1 MILAISTLFS
11 VFVLCTYVRITDAY
25 GAFSDMYTAQP
36 VSAEERMVDLKQTL
50 SRFLSIPGVR
60 QAILVGRD
68 GLMIEGLTHDGKD
81 DMEAVGAIMTT
92 GLSTA
97 EALGKEIA
105 RGSVIGVLMEYENG
119 LVSVD
124 PLGDFALMVTLS
136 ENASNIARVRHLI
149 KTTRNEILEAL
160 DIA

>member
-1 MILAISTLFS
+1 MTYAGLFNMYS
-11 VFVLCTYVRITDAY
+11 VQLVN
-25 GAFSDMYTAQP
+25 
-36 VSAEERMVDLKQTL
+36 AEGSMVDLKQTL
-50 SRFLSIPGVR
+50 SRFLSIPGVW

-68 GLMIEGLTHDGKD
+68 GLMIEGLTRDGKD

-97 EALGKEIA
+97 EALGKEIS
-105 RGSVIGVLMEYENG
+105 RGGVVGVLMEYENG

-124 PLGDFALMVTLS
+124 PLGDFALLVTLS
-136 ENASNIARVRHLI
+136 ENASNIARVRHLA
-149 KTTRNEILEAL
+149 KTSRNEILEAL

>member
-1 MILAISTLFS
+1 MWLLLRNTSD
-11 VFVLCTYVRITDAY
+11 RIALIYRWFIQHVD
-25 GAFSDMYTAQP
+25 SRSP
-36 VSAEERMVDLKQTL
+36 SIAEGRMVDLKQTL
-50 SRFLSIPGVR
+50 SRFLSIPGVW

-68 GLMIEGLTHDGKD
+68 GLMIEGLTRDGKD

-97 EALGKEIA
+97 EALGQEIS

-124 PLGDFALMVTLS
+124 PLGDFALLVTLS
-136 ENASNIARVRHLI
+136 DNASNIARVRHLI
-149 KTTRNEILEAL
+149 KTSRNEILEAL

>member
-1 MILAISTLFS
+1 MSSYI
-11 VFVLCTYVRITDAY
+11 VGAY
-25 GAFSDMYTAQP
+25 PCGRP
-36 VSAEERMVDLKQTL
+36 GEEKMVDLKQTL
-50 SRFLSIPGVR
+50 SRFLSIPGVW

-68 GLMIEGLTHDGKD
+68 GLMIEGLTRDGKD

-97 EALGKEIA
+97 EALGQEIS
-105 RGSVIGVLMEYENG
+105 RGSVVGVLMEYENG

-124 PLGDFALMVTLS
+124 PLGDFALLVTLS
-136 ENASNIARVRHLI
+136 ENASNIARVRHLA
-149 KTTRNEILEAL
+149 KTSRSEILEAL

>member
-1 MILAISTLFS
+1 MSNMGS
-11 VFVLCTYVRITDAY
+11 
-25 GAFSDMYTAQP
+25 P
-36 VSAEERMVDLKQTL
+36 VSVEESMVDLKQTL

-68 GLMIEGLTHDGKD
+68 GLMIEGLARDGKD

-92 GLSTA
+92 GMSTA
-97 EALGKEIA
+97 EALGQEIA
-105 RGSVIGVLMEYENG
+105 RGGVIGVLMEYEHG

-124 PLGDFALMVTLS
+124 PLGEFALMVTLS
-136 ENASNIARVRHLI
+136 ENASNIAHVRRLL
-149 KTTRNEILEAL
+149 KASRNEILEAL

>member
-1 MILAISTLFS
+1 MSSYIVGAYPCGRPGEGRMI
-11 VFVLCTYVRITDAY
+11 
-25 GAFSDMYTAQP
+25 
-36 VSAEERMVDLKQTL
+36 DLKQTL

-68 GLMIEGLTHDGKD
+68 GLMIEGLTRDGKD

-136 ENASNIARVRHLI
+136 DNASNIVSVRHFFKL
-149 KTTRNEILEAL
+149 TRNYIFVS
-160 DIA
+160 I

>member
-1 MILAISTLFS
+1 
-11 VFVLCTYVRITDAY
+11 
-25 GAFSDMYTAQP
+25 
-36 VSAEERMVDLKQTL
+36 MVDLKQTL

-60 QAILVGRD
+60 LAILVGRD
-68 GLMIEGLTHDGKD
+68 GLMIEGLTREGKE

-97 EALGKEIA
+97 EALGQEIG
-105 RGSVIGVLMEYENG
+105 RGSVVGALMEYEHG

-136 ENASNIARVRHLI
+136 DNASSIGRVRHMV
-149 KTTRNEILEAL
+149 KVSRNEILEAL

>member
-1 MILAISTLFS
+1 MLANTRCIIQLYPS
-11 VFVLCTYVRITDAY
+11 
-25 GAFSDMYTAQP
+25 
-36 VSAEERMVDLKQTL
+36 SAEGRMVDLKQTL

-68 GLMIEGLTHDGKD
+68 GLMIEGLTRDGKD
-81 DMEAVGAIMTT
+81 DMEAVSAIMTT

-136 ENASNIARVRHLI
+136 DNASNIARVRHLI

>member
-1 MILAISTLFS
+1 
-11 VFVLCTYVRITDAY
+11 
-25 GAFSDMYTAQP
+25 
-36 VSAEERMVDLKQTL
+36 MVDLKQTL

-68 GLMIEGLTHDGKD
+68 GLMIEGLTRDGKD

-97 EALGKEIA
+97 EALGQEIS
-105 RGSVIGVLMEYENG
+105 RGPVIGVLMEYENG

-136 ENASNIARVRHLI
+136 DNASNIAGVRDLV
-149 KTTRNEILEAL
+149 KTSRNEILEAL